1 MMKFI
6 LIFILSIFLFGC
18 LPIPKNHLELNEC
31 VILLHGFGDIKLSM
45 SFLENECLKK
55 GYTTYNLGYSTAGET
70 ISSLSEKILTAVIR
84 KCRKKGFSKIHFVT
98 HSMGGLIVRYYLQN
112 NELPEGSR
120 IVMLSPPNKGTEV
133 ADFLKSNVLYKLF
146 AGDVGQELCTDSKI
160 IRNLKEINIEIGIIA
175 GNKSYNPFFS
185 EIIPGEDDGRISIEN
200 TKLENMTD
208 FLIVN
213 GSHLTIKHRQEV
225 SEQMVY
231 FLQNGKFTREE

>member
-1 MMKFI
+1 MKFC
-6 LIFILSIFLFGC
+6 LIFILTVFLSGGSSI
-18 LPIPKNHLELNEC
+18 PQDHPKLNEC
-31 VILLHGFGDIKLSM
+31 VILMHGFGDIKLSM
-45 SFLENECLKK
+45 SFLENECQKK
-55 GYTTYNLGYSTAGET
+55 GYATFNLGYSTAGET
-70 ISSLSEKILTAVIR
+70 ISSLSEKLLTDMIK

-133 ADFLKSNVLYKLF
+133 ADFLKTNVLYKLF
-146 AGDVGQELCTDSKI
+146 TGDVGQELCTDSQI
-160 IRNLKEINIEIGIIA
+160 IRNLKELNIEIGIIA

-185 EIIPGEDDGRISIEN
+185 EIIQGEDDGRISTEN
-200 TKLENMTD
+200 TKLEEMTD

-213 GSHLTIKHRQEV
+213 DSHLTIKHRQEV

-231 FLQNGKFTREE
+231 FLRNGNFKREE